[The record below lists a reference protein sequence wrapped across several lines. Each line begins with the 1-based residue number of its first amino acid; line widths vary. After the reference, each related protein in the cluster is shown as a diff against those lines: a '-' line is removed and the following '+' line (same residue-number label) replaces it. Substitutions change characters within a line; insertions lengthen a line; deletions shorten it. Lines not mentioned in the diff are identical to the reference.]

1 VTIHWKYVDF
11 ESLSLRELYAV
22 LALRSRVFVVEQNS
36 VYLDIDGLD
45 ASAKHLLGL
54 EDDQLVAYLRIL
66 PPGARFPD
74 RTVGRVIVDPRARR
88 SGLGLELVREGLRQL
103 FQDLGGPVPTSLA
116 AQAHLEKFYGA
127 AGYERT
133 AREPFLEDGI
143 AHVDMHRPAVPLAAA
158 PLTP

>member
-1 VTIHWKYVDF
+1 MTIHWKYVDF